1 MKAIRC
7 LALVAALVSA
17 CQGAVDP
24 PADHAATQS
33 ILFPITPPTVI
44 KPFTSCSGPAWD
56 LSCDAIVLLPESQAI
71 TGPGTYEC
79 VTWCAGTL
87 PNRIPR
93 PNFAGW
99 VQSRTNP
106 SDWRR
111 AYRFSIR
118 GGRDLAAAICAP
130 TQSSCAV
137 AYRWPLEDGNILRY
151 SMSFLN
157 EDDAASATDGD
168 IRAIIVTRES
178 PDRTTFTRHDDMYS
192 LATTTYA
199 ATSAHQVVF
208 TSVPGGPPLISR
220 VDPTTPMLYERFVV
234 WF

>member
-1 MKAIRC
+1 MKTVRC

-17 CQGAVDP
+17 CQAAVDP
-24 PADHAATQS
+24 PADRASTQAL
-33 ILFPITPPTVI
+33 LFPIMPPTFI

-56 LSCDAIVLLPESQAI
+56 LSCDVILLLPEAQAI
-71 TGPGTYEC
+71 TGTGSYEC

-99 VQSRTNP
+99 VQSRANP

-130 TQSSCAV
+130 TQSACAV
-137 AYRWPLEDGNILRY
+137 AYRWPLEDGNELRF
-151 SMSFLN
+151 SLSFLN
-157 EDDAASATDGD
+157 EDDTAPATDGE
-168 IRAIIVTRES
+168 IRAIIVTREN
-178 PDRTTFTRHDDMYS
+178 PARTSWTRHDNLYS
-192 LATTTYA
+192 LSALTYA
-199 ATSAHQVVF
+199 ATAAHEAVF
-208 TSVPGGPPLISR
+208 TSVPGGPPLISY
-220 VDPTTPMLYERFVV
+220 VDPTTPTLGDRFLV